1 MNILFLLRLW
11 PVFGGGETMTRLW
24 ANEFVKKG
32 YNVHIAYFKYAEY
45 GTKPFIDERIKC
57 HYIKGGLCDEYTS
70 NDIDDPANV
79 CGKLCD
85 IVRSESID
93 IVINQW
99 LPKSYVQN
107 IQKET
112 QAKVIWCFRT
122 MFAQPF
128 EKPKTFKR
136 WLKYTLFPQHYKN
149 RIRKNAVRQVEEVL
163 PFVDKY
169 VLLSETYRKQ
179 YLSWSKKPQAEKVV
193 AIPNPIPFCTKL
205 SNAEIEAKENVVLVV
220 GRMQECTK
228 KFSLVLKVWQLFEKS
243 NIPEAKAWR
252 LVMVGDGDDLQSY
265 KQMAK
270 GLKLHRVSFEGFQNP
285 MPYYKVAKIFL
296 MTSRI
301 EGFGNV
307 LLEAQQMG
315 VVPIAMDSYPAVRD
329 IILNGHNGILVLKD
343 SIRSMNKALISL
355 ITDTNELDRLRNNGA
370 EYIKQFSMDNVM
382 ERWILLLNE
391 LQK

>member
-32 YNVHIAYFKYAEY
+32 FNVHIAYFKYTEY
-45 GTKPFIDERIKC
+45 GTKPFIDERVKC
-57 HYIKGGLCDEYTS
+57 HYIEGGFCDEYTS
-70 NDIDDPANV
+70 NDIDDTSNV
-79 CGKLCD
+79 CGKLCNL
-85 IVRSESID
+85 VNFESID
-93 IVINQW
+93 VVINQW
-99 LPKSYVQN
+99 LPKSFVQN
-107 IQKET
+107 IQNDT

-122 MFAQPF
+122 MLAQPF
-128 EKPKTFKR
+128 EKPKTLNK

-149 RIRKNAVRQVEEVL
+149 RIMQNAVRQVEDVL

-169 VLLSETYRKQ
+169 VLLSEAYRKQ
-179 YLSWSKKPQAEKVV
+179 YLSWSKNPQTDKVV
-193 AIPNPIPFCTKL
+193 AIPNPIPFNTKL
-205 SNAEIEAKENVVLVV
+205 TKAEIEAKENVVLVV

-228 KFSLVLKVWQLFEKS
+228 RFSSVLKVWHLLEKQ
-243 NIPEAKAWR
+243 NLPETKVWH
-252 LVMVGDGDDLQSY
+252 LVMVGDGDDLYSY

-270 GLKLHRVSFEGFQNP
+270 ELRLQRVSFEGFQNP
-285 MPYYKVAKIFL
+285 LPYYKAAKIFL

-329 IILNGHNGILVLKD
+329 IILNGHNGILVPKD
-343 SIRSMNKALISL
+343 SIQSMSKALISL
-355 ITDTNELDRLRNNGA
+355 ISNTKELDRLRCNGA
-370 EYIKQFSMDNVM
+370 DFINSFSMDNVM
-382 ERWILLLNE
+382 DRWIQLINDL
-391 LQK
+391 KK